1 MHTGV
6 HSKFK
11 DVFHFKESCLCN
23 AETFSKQM
31 QGPLMSFS
39 LQHTFFVFACAS
51 RDAFILAHM
60 VFMHSNLTSLL
71 GVYSKIW
78 ILWHFMEILPQLPN
92 SFCIYVVPLQWHISF
107 QLNIFYVYTNIL
119 FSNPQNSLRILGTFS
134 CCNNC
139 VSMCNFLRSF
149 KIDRHV
155 MLWMQNDI

>member
-1 MHTGV
+1 MH
-6 HSKFK
+6 K
-11 DVFHFKESCLCN
+11 HFLP
-23 AETFSKQM
+23 FSKQM

-39 LQHTFFVFACAS
+39 LQHTFFGFACAS

-71 GVYSKIW
+71 GLYSQIW
-78 ILWHFMEILPQLPN
+78 VVRHLTEILYP
-92 SFCIYVVPLQWHISF
+92 VVQFILYIRSTVHIKIIGIQWHISF
-107 QLNIFYVYTNIL
+107 KLNIFYVYKNIL

-155 MLWMQNDI
+155 MLWMQNNI